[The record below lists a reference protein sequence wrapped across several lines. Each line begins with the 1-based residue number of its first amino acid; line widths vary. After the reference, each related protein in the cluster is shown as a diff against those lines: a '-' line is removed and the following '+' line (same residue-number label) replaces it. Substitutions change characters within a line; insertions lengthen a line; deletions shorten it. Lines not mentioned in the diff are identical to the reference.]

1 MRPLTFTRPK
11 VLMQVA
17 GEPIIGHALRRL
29 ALAGVTEALL
39 ITMYLEEKVAEWA
52 GKTPSYGIRIETRSQ
67 GLDRYGTGAAT
78 MVAKDWVCDEPFVMT
93 FGDILMPDSNYVA
106 LRELH
111 AAHPDATVLT
121 GWWSDSVGGGLIM
134 ADNGVAASIVERPA
148 TRQPGY
154 INAGLFV
161 LQAGV
166 FADIDRLEPSPRGE
180 YELTDVFHAM
190 IARGENPRL
199 LKVDGFWTNVSGS
212 AEILEAGQATMDLW
226 PGTGQ
231 LIDEPCK
238 VDRTAT
244 LRGRLRIGARS
255 SVDEARIGPYAALG
269 AGCHVLEGAT
279 VENCELLPGSTV
291 GEGAHVAYA
300 LLGEGVVVADGARA
314 VGTPDHP
321 LAVADGQVYGA

>member
-17 GEPIIGHALRRL
+17 GEPILEHAIRRL
-29 ALAGVTEALL
+29 AIAGVTEALL

-52 GKTPSYGIRIETRSQ
+52 TKTPDYGVEIETRSQ
-67 GLDRYGTGAAT
+67 CPDRYGTGAAT
-78 MVAKDWVCDEPFVMT
+78 MVAKDWVDDEPFIMA
-93 FGDILMPDSNYVA
+93 FGDILMPDANYDA
-106 LRELH
+106 LRLLH
-111 AAHPDATVLT
+111 ASRPDATVLT
-121 GWWSDSVGGGLIM
+121 GWWSDSVGGGLIT
-134 ADNGVAASIVERPA
+134 ADNGVAVSIVERPP
-148 TRQPGY
+148 TRRPGY

-161 LQAGV
+161 LQPGV
-166 FADIDRLEPSPRGE
+166 FDDIAGLRPSPRGE

-199 LKVDGFWTNVSGS
+199 LKVEGFWTNVSGS
-212 AEILEAGQATMDLW
+212 AEILEAGRATMDQW
-226 PGTGQ
+226 PGDGQ
-231 LIDEPCK
+231 IIGEACEADH
-238 VDRTAT
+238 TAT
-244 LRGRLRIGARS
+244 LTGRLRIGARS
-255 SVDEARIGPYAALG
+255 VVDEARIGPYAALG

-279 VENCELLPGSTV
+279 VENCELLPGATV

-314 VGTPDHP
+314 VGTPEQP